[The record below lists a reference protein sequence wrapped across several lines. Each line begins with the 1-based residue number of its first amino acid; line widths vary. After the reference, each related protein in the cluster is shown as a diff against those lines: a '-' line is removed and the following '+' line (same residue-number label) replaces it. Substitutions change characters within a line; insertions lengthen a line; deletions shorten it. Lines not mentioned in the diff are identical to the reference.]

1 MQIKEYFLKYF
12 IRTNIKRI
20 INKAVCFR
28 EPLYMRKDI
37 DLQHF
42 KNRLEDRLADI
53 ERQQDS
59 RKSHSGPV
67 ELDQGRVGRL
77 SRMDAMQQQAMSQAA
92 GRLMEAEQT
101 RILTALDRIRSGDYG
116 YCIICDDEIAEG
128 RLRSD
133 PSVLSCISCA
143 QKAEAK

>member
-1 MQIKEYFLKYF
+1 M
-12 IRTNIKRI
+12 
-20 INKAVCFR
+20 R
-28 EPLYMRKDI
+28 EDI
-37 DLQHF
+37 DLQHY

-53 ERQQDS
+53 KKQQDS
-59 RKSHSGPV
+59 RKPHSGPV

-77 SRMDAMQQQAMSQAA
+77 SRMDAMQQQAMAQAA
-92 GRLMEAEQT
+92 GRLMESERT

-116 YCIICDDEIAEG
+116 YCIICDEEIAVG

-143 QKAEAK
+143 QKSEVK